1 MAHAGAAVLQSWL
14 VHGVAAVALVCLV
27 RSALVVLGREEPRP
41 PALHRLTRWAALAA
55 GAASLLQVV
64 LLHAAVVSARSG
76 SDGQAARWVHAV
88 NGTDVVKLALLGAV
102 VAGTTLALGRAGA
115 RVWFTWPATG
125 LAVMLPV
132 AGLAFVS
139 TTPWLGGML
148 ALSLVLL
155 LTWALAV
162 AVLVTRRRR
171 PASSGL
177 PR

>member
-1 MAHAGAAVLQSWL
+1 M
-14 VHGVAAVALVCLV
+14 
-27 RSALVVLGREEPRP
+27 
-41 PALHRLTRWAALAA
+41 
-55 GAASLLQVV
+55 
-64 LLHAAVVSARSG
+64 LLHAAVLSARSG

-88 NGTDVVKLALLGAV
+88 NGTDVVKLVLLGAV
-102 VAGTTLALGRAGA
+102 VAGTTLALGRAD
-115 RVWFTWPATG
+115 RVGRAGVRGWFTWPSTA

-155 LTWALAV
+155 LTWAVAA
-162 AVLVTRRRR
+162 AVLVTRRCG
-171 PASSGL
+171 PAPSGV